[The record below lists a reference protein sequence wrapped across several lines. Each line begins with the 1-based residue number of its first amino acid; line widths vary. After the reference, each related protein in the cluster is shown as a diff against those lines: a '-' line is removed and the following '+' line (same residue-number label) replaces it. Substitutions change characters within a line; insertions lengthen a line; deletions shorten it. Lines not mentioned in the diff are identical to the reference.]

1 MRRELKKAQK
11 GRQAK
16 LRDRVNEK
24 RIKLCCDVYKCLQ
37 QNRLLERESW
47 IKKKE
52 KNRVFKRFEVRSR
65 ERERGRGMMEA

>member
-37 QNRLLERESW
+37 QNGLLERESW

-65 ERERGRGMMEA
+65 ERERGVEV